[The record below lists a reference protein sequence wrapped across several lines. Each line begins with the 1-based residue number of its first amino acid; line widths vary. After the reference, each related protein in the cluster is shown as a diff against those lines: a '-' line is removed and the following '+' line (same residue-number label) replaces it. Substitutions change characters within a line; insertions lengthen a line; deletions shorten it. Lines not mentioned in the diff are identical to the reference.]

1 MAPRKLA
8 DTGSGDPTPRVPSS
22 ARCGGLRI
30 GRTPPPAYNKEP
42 GQSEGRELA
51 QPGMIGRPCHEG
63 LILVGRI
70 GGATAEPKRP
80 LANPPRTT
88 QQGPEVQGTTVY
100 FDLETGGI
108 EAHQPNIQ
116 IAAIAVRDGVEV
128 AAFEHKIRFDDSVAD
143 PEALAINHYDAAV
156 WADQAVTSETAVR
169 AFSRFCRDHADLELL
184 SKRTGRPYS
193 VARLAGHNIVS
204 FDIPRLRRM
213 FDESTDSYLPA
224 CWWYP
229 LDTYQRAI
237 WHFAERDIPTP
248 ENYKLS
254 TLAAHFGLDAEG
266 AHDALADVRLSA
278 GVAHAIARHQPQGK
292 TPASLGEA

>member
-1 MAPRKLA
+1 MGA
-8 DTGSGDPTPRVPSS
+8 S
-22 ARCGGLRI
+22 
-30 GRTPPPAYNKEP
+30 P
-42 GQSEGRELA
+42 GPQR
-51 QPGMIGRPCHEG
+51 R
-63 LILVGRI
+63 
-70 GGATAEPKRP
+70 
-80 LANPPRTT
+80 LANQPRTT
-88 QQGPEVQGTTVY
+88 QQGPEVKGTTVY

-116 IAAIAVRDGVEV
+116 IAAIALRDGVEI

-156 WADQAVTSETAVR
+156 WANEAVTAETAVR

-213 FDESTDSYLPA
+213 FEESTDSYLPA

-278 GVAHAIARHQPQGK
+278 GVAQAIWKHQP
-292 TPASLGEA
+292 